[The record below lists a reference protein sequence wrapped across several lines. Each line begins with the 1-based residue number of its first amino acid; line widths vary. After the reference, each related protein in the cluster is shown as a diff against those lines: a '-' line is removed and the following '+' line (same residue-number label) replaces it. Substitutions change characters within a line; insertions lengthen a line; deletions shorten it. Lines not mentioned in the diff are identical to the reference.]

1 MKKLHFIL
9 VPVALVALITMP
21 AVAAD
26 KPNMA
31 DMKMDAPQTAVGKVH
46 KAKGIVNSVDIQAAK
61 VNLSHEAIPSLNWPK
76 MTMSFKVS
84 DQQGLAMLKPGQHV
98 DFELSEKTKGQYVI
112 TKITPAK

>member
-31 DMKMDAPQTAVGKVH
+31 GMKMDAPQTTAGKVH
-46 KAKGIVNSVDIQAAK
+46 KAKGILNSVDIKGAK

-84 DQQGLAMLKPGQHV
+84 DKQGLAMLKPGQHV
-98 DFELSEKTKGQYVI
+98 DFELSEKDKGQYVV

>member
-1 MKKLHFIL
+1 MKKLNFIL
-9 VPVALVALITMP
+9 VPVALVAFITMP

-31 DMKMDAPQTAVGKVH
+31 GMKMDAPQTTAGKVH
-46 KAKGIVNSVDIQAAK
+46 KAKGILNSVDIKGAK

-84 DQQGLAMLKPGQHV
+84 DKQDLAMLKPGQHV
-98 DFELSEKTKGQYVI
+98 NFELSEKTPGLYVI

>member
-9 VPVALVALITMP
+9 VPVALVAFITVP
-21 AVAAD
+21 ATAAD

-31 DMKMDAPQTAVGKVH
+31 DMKMEAPKTAVGKEH
-46 KAKGIVNSVDIQAAK
+46 KGKGIVNSVDIKGAK

-84 DQQGLAMLKPGQHV
+84 DKQGLAKLKPGQLV
-98 DFELSEKTKGQYVI
+98 DFELSEKAQGQYVL

>member
-9 VPVALVALITMP
+9 VPIALVALITMP

-31 DMKMDAPQTAVGKVH
+31 GMKMDAPQTTAGKVH
-46 KAKGIVNSVDIQAAK
+46 KAKGIVNSVDIKGAK

-84 DQQGLAMLKPGQHV
+84 DKQGLAMLKPGQHV
-98 DFELSEKTKGQYVI
+98 DFELSEKDKGQYVI

>member
-9 VPVALVALITMP
+9 VPVALVAFITMP

-31 DMKMDAPQTAVGKVH
+31 DMKMDAPQTTVGKIH
-46 KAKGIVNSVDIQAAK
+46 KAKGIVNSVDIQGAK

-84 DQQGLAMLKPGQHV
+84 DKQGLAMLKPGQHV
-98 DFELSEKTKGQYVI
+98 DFELSEKDKGQYVV
-112 TKITPAK
+112 TKIAPAK

>member
-9 VPVALVALITMP
+9 VPIALAALITMP

-31 DMKMDAPQTAVGKVH
+31 GMKMDAPEAITGQVH
-46 KAKGIVNSVDIQAAK
+46 KAKGVVNSVDIKDAK

-84 DQQGLAMLKPGQHV
+84 DKQGLAMLKPGQYAN
-98 DFELSEKTKGQYVI
+98 FELSEKAPGQYII
-112 TKITPAK
+112 TKITPVK

>member
-31 DMKMDAPQTAVGKVH
+31 GMKMDAPQTTVGKVH
-46 KAKGIVNSVDIQAAK
+46 KTKGIVNSVDIKGAK
-61 VNLSHEAIPSLNWPK
+61 VNLSHEAIPSLHWPK

-84 DQQGLAMLKPGQHV
+84 DKQDLAMLKPRQHV
-98 DFELSEKTKGQYVI
+98 NFELSEKTPGLYVI